1 MKVNSWCEFATGIW
15 GCTSSNGHSAMS
27 ASSQEAESKFHGW
40 TDCFLVHIL
49 VPRQELCSTWVMSAI
64 LCTWI
69 GHWSWLLCCLAAI
82 MCQSILGP
90 LNCNVLKTN
99 KSLHYP
105 VNCRPSPGN
114 IKGGGTV
121 FGSGL
126 LESTLLLL
134 LTQRSNQ
141 TAQANHVWLWCSRLE
156 RPLKSATPEPTTHI
170 WHICED
176 NLQFQ
181 NHNYN

>member
-1 MKVNSWCEFATGIW
+1 
-15 GCTSSNGHSAMS
+15 
-27 ASSQEAESKFHGW
+27 
-40 TDCFLVHIL
+40 
-49 VPRQELCSTWVMSAI
+49 MSAI

-69 GHWSWLLCCLAAI
+69 GHWSCLLCSLAAI

-105 VNCRPSPGN
+105 VKCRPSPGN
-114 IKGGGTV
+114 VKGGATI

-134 LTQRSNQ
+134 LTQRWNQ
-141 TAQANHVWLWCSRLE
+141 TAQANYVWLWCSRLG

-170 WHICED
+170 WHICEVPFMYSFCHFRRGKD
-176 NLQFQ
+176 QLVQSSEAEHYAKSQFCKTT
-181 NHNYN
+181 NHGAWVEFFIKYLGMSHNQLHRQLIHLEVKTIEIE

>member
-1 MKVNSWCEFATGIW
+1 
-15 GCTSSNGHSAMS
+15 
-27 ASSQEAESKFHGW
+27 
-40 TDCFLVHIL
+40 
-49 VPRQELCSTWVMSAI
+49 MSAI

-82 MCQSILGP
+82 MCQSILDP
-90 LNCNVLKTN
+90 QNCNVLKTN

-114 IKGGGTV
+114 IKGGATV

-134 LTQRSNQ
+134 FTHRWNQ

-170 WHICED
+170 WHSCEVSFMYSFCHFERGKD
-176 NLQFQ
+176 QLVQSSEAEHYAKSQLCKTTSHGAWVEFLF
-181 NHNYN
+181 